1 MHLQMHPGIHLHIDH
16 QGKYHF
22 VIQLLSHAWFFG
34 NPWTVALQAPLSM
47 GFPRQEYWSGLP
59 FPPPRE
65 TSWPRGWT
73 LISYTGRW
81 ILTTEPPGKAEYHE
95 SNFTNEE
102 TEAQR
107 SLGMSYDQTASN
119 QGSGDGTL
127 YIPAP
132 CPELLLSSLFTRCN
146 LGAPG
151 CPRGFYKSSPLVP
164 TDLLTLDS
172 SGSPIFS
179 ADKVV
184 TGLIVHPAMLTTE
197 SSGNAPSRQREV
209 AASFPNQATL
219 VRTGREKRKR
229 QQYSRGH
236 LLCWLI

>member
-1 MHLQMHPGIHLHIDH
+1 MNC
-16 QGKYHF
+16 
-22 VIQLLSHAWFFG
+22 S
-34 NPWTVALQAPLSM
+34 
-47 GFPRQEYWSGLP
+47 
-59 FPPPRE
+59 
-65 TSWPRGWT
+65 
-73 LISYTGRW
+73 
-81 ILTTEPPGKAEYHE
+81 PPGPSVHGISQARILEWVAISSSQRNFLTQGLNPHLLHWQMDSYHWATRKARVPWIQFYKWRNWGFSEPH
-95 SNFTNEE
+95 
-102 TEAQR
+102 
-107 SLGMSYDQTASN
+107 LGMSYDQTAGN

-219 VRTGREKRKR
+219 VRTGREKRKGSNIPEAICSAGWFSLFIFHW
-229 QQYSRGH
+229 QSF
-236 LLCWLI
+236 